1 MRATGEQ
8 DAAREVFAAGG
19 DLALVA
25 GAGTGKTSTLV
36 LMGAATRRRG
46 L

>member
-1 MRATGEQ
+1 MAIEPTAEQQAARDVFATG
-8 DAAREVFAAGG
+8 R

-36 LMGAATRRRG
+36 LMGSATRK
-46 L
+46 